1 VKVFKLQNVNSTQPK
16 YLQLAE
22 TVREAIKQGQLT
34 SGDQLPSVKS
44 ISQDL
49 GLNRH
54 TVMKSLAELV
64 AEGWIESIQRVG
76 YKVVENLPIEKSQN
90 STFKAVAVNLSPID
104 YRLVRS
110 GMQLPTYPANDFEF
124 NFAGGQ
130 ADLSLFPF
138 DEFKRCTSDVLNRP
152 NTAQLSYG
160 QSAGTPEL
168 IEQVRIYLRKSR
180 AITDRE
186 IVITNGSQEALFIV
200 AHLFL
205 KTGDKVA
212 IEKLGYPPAMAA
224 FRSAGAELVGI
235 TQDAQGMCHKDLE
248 VQILQGNVRLIYLT
262 PLHQYP
268 TTVTLSV
275 SRRMRIY
282 QLAAQHNIPI
292 IEDDYD
298 HEFHYR
304 CQPLAPMAT
313 QDPAQLVIYIS
324 TFSKIMFPGAR
335 IGIMAVN
342 KALAKAVTEYR
353 LLICHKSNVLMQSA
367 LAKWMANGGFER
379 HLRRTTRL
387 NLQRRDHAIAVLKQ
401 YPCFEF
407 EIPDG
412 GMALWVKLMPVCDEK
427 GQRLSAELLA
437 KKCQDIGIYIQHEK
451 QLQLHEKNAQDSF
464 IRLGFAGMNQSKFA
478 SGIELLVNSL
488 NNRDTNFYRRGAVSL
503 RAMT

>member
-1 VKVFKLQNVNSTQPK
+1 MFKLQNVNSTQPK

-34 SGDQLPSVKS
+34 SGDHLPSVKS

-64 AEGWIESIQRVG
+64 AEGWIASIQRVG

-90 STFKAVAVNLSPID
+90 PSFDTVANSPSPID

-110 GMQLPTYPANDFEF
+110 GMPLPTYPANDFEY

-130 ADLSLFPF
+130 PDLTLFPF
-138 DEFKRCTSDVLNRP
+138 DEFKRCMSDVLNRP
-152 NTAQLSYG
+152 NIAQLSYG

-168 IEQVRIYLRKSR
+168 LEQVKIYLRKSR

-186 IVITNGSQEALFIV
+186 IVVTNGSQEALFMV
-200 AHLFL
+200 AQLLL
-205 KTGDKVA
+205 KSGDKVA
-212 IEKLGYPPAMAA
+212 VEALGYPPAMAA
-224 FRSAGAELVGI
+224 FRSSGAELVGVKHDI
-235 TQDAQGMCHKDLE
+235 HGMCPQDLE
-248 VQILQGNVRLIYLT
+248 KQISKGNVRLIYLT

-268 TTVTLSV
+268 TTVTLTV
-275 SRRMRIY
+275 SRRMAIY
-282 QLAAQHNIPI
+282 QLAALHKIPI
-292 IEDDYD
+292 VEDDYD

-313 QDPAQLVIYIS
+313 QDPSQLVIYIS

-335 IGIMAVN
+335 IGIMAVT
-342 KALAKAVTEYR
+342 KTMAKAVAEYR

-367 LAKWMANGGFER
+367 LAKWMDSGGFER
-379 HLRRTTRL
+379 HLRRTTRF
-387 NLQRRDHAIAVLKQ
+387 NLQRRDHAISVLKK

-407 EIPDG
+407 ISPDG
-412 GMALWVKLMPVCDEK
+412 GMALWV
-427 GQRLSAELLA
+427 RLIRHPGRPSGLHSAEQLA
-437 KKCQDIGIYIQHEK
+437 IKCQQLGIYIQHERQFLLDK
-451 QLQLHEKNAQDSF
+451 SRDQDGF
-464 IRLGFAGMNQSKFA
+464 IRIGFASMNETNFA
-478 SGIELLVNSL
+478 TGIEKLVECL
-488 NNRDTNFYRRGAVSL
+488 HL
-503 RAMT
+503 KI